1 MSKQSNQQPFLQIF
15 GQNSEKF
22 VKHPKELF
30 FDYLHIFLKQKI
42 TVKKFQESFV
52 FNLKNNNI
60 IVKYITI
67 IKFFLYPQKNF
78 MFKTLVLILYIYN

>member
-60 IVKYITI
+60 IDNLVGVYYNENEIFLSE
-67 IKFFLYPQKNF
+67 FFYLIYCKELKN
-78 MFKTLVLILYIYN
+78 